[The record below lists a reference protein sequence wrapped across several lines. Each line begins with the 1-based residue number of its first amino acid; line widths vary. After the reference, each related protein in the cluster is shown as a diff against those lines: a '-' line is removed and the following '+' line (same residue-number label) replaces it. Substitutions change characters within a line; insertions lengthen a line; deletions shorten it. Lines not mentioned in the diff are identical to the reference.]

1 MIPISGLTS
10 LKDIDEIIPKNRTYK
25 LNLLEGKIDGY
36 IDGLSAIKQGVFKI
50 LETQRY
56 QYLIYDFSYG
66 SELNELIGKDSD
78 YIQMEIRRRITEAL
92 ITDDRI
98 IDVTDFVFV
107 NNRENMIVTF
117 RVISKEGSFESEV
130 IVNV

>member
-130 IVNV
+130 IINV